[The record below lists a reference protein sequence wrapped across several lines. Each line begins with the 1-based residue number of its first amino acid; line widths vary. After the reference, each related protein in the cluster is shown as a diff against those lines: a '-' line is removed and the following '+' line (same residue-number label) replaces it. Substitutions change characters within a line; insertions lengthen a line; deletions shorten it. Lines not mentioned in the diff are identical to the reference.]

1 MHSGNEGARTY
12 FDHVPRQWDAIY
24 SHENRMMYTLNRLLR
39 KGIFE
44 RHELTFSKCGEI
56 SGASVLDLGCGT
68 GRYSVEFA
76 KRGAGKVLGVD
87 FAPSMIAFSRKM
99 AEEMG
104 VADRCEFVCGDV
116 FTASMDQTFE
126 IVAALGLFDYLA
138 DPEQVIKR
146 ASSLTS
152 RVFLASFPNYG
163 LLGRLQRRVRY
174 GWIRRCAIYHYT
186 RDQLQELFSPHFS
199 NFEIISITSGY
210 FVTAQK
216 MMNQDRQLYT

>member
-1 MHSGNEGARTY
+1 MHSGNEGARSY

-24 SHENRMMYTLNRLLR
+24 SHENRMMYALNRLLR

-87 FAPSMIAFSRKM
+87 FAPSMIAFSRQM
-99 AEEMG
+99 ASEMG

-116 FTASMDQTFE
+116 LNVPADKTFE

-146 ASSLTS
+146 VSSLTP

-163 LLGRLQRRVRY
+163 LLGRLQRTIRY
-174 GWIRRCAIYHYT
+174 RWMKGCSIYHYT
-186 RDQLQELFSPHFS
+186 RDQLEGLFSPHFS
-199 NFEIISITSGY
+199 NVEIISITSGF
-210 FVTAQK
+210 FVTALK
-216 MMNQDRQLYT
+216 R